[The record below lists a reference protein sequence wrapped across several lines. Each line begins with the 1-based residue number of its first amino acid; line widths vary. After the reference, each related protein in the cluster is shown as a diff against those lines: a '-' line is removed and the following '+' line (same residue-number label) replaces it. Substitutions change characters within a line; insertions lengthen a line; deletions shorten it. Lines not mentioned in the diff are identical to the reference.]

1 MMNDEGNKLN
11 ILLVEDAPGKSELIR
26 SALAHS
32 GNSCNLHT
40 VGSGRHTIK
49 YLRGEGPYAAA
60 PKPDLVFL
68 DATNCEPDQIKI
80 LDQVH
85 ADTNSREIPLV
96 LLTSPES
103 EQFIDET
110 YNQKNDNVVFSAIE
124 LNSFLRTMCARTPD
138 RFLNAVTLIQKL
150 GFVLVRI
157 PGEPATD
164 EAMLP
169 VAATH

>member
-1 MMNDEGNKLN
+1 MNEEGNRLN

-26 SALAHS
+26 SALEQS
-32 GNSCNLHT
+32 GNKCNLHT

-68 DATNCEPDQIKI
+68 DATSCEPEQIKV

-103 EQFIDET
+103 ERFIDET
-110 YNQKNDNVVFSAIE
+110 CNQQDEGVVFSAIE
-124 LNSFLRTMCARTPD
+124 LNSFLRTMRARTPE

-150 GFVLVRI
+150 GYVLVRVSD
-157 PGEPATD
+157 EPASDDAT
-164 EAMLP
+164 LSI
-169 VAATH
+169 AASH